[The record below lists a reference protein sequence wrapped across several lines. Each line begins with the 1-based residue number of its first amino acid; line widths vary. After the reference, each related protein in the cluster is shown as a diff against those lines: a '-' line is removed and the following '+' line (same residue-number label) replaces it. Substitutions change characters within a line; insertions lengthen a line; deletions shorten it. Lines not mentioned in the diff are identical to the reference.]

1 MYFDRKAKEKVTDG
15 DEKVTSE
22 VILVFQTPM
31 TFKDSIESKF
41 N

>member
-22 VILVFQTPM
+22 VILVFQNPEQKRYDM
-31 TFKDSIESKF
+31 ESEFK
-41 N
+41 